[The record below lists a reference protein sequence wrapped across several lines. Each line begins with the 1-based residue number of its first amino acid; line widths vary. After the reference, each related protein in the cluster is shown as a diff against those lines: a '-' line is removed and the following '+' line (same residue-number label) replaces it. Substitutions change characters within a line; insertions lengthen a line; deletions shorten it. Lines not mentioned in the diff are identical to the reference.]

1 MKNGDLI
8 RGAIAGALIVVVG
21 VLWFEVR
28 ELREW
33 QGYFDDHQH
42 ITEGYTMPHD
52 HDWHGSLKDGE
63 DLDIVFSK
71 FIGLVKELKQLEADM
86 PPVNLED

>member
-33 QGYFDDHQH
+33 QGYFDDHHH

-52 HDWHGSLKDGE
+52 HDWHGSLDRGE